1 MRLAHKTDR
10 IERDTAAAAAA
21 WKVLLLLGSLWAGG
35 IAAYICL
42 RHFIFI
48 HLVERQAG
56 LGAVGLLLLAWM
68 GLAYFLQHKILNWI
82 QSSWIQTLLH
92 GQAEANYDL
101 VLLRSVIHALTE
113 TLPDHIYAKD
123 LNSRFI
129 LANQRIAEFMGVLSP
144 DVLLGH
150 GDFDFY
156 PKEVAQEFFQDEQN
170 VIRTGEPLLGQA
182 EKILDA
188 EGHERWLLTTK
199 VPMRGRDG
207 SIIGTVGV
215 GRDITIQKLAE
226 RETETARQATEMANR
241 VKSDFLAN
249 VSHEIRTPLNGVIG
263 MTELTLDT
271 ALTSEQREYLDTV
284 RSSADS
290 LLRVI
295 NDILDFSKIEA
306 GKIDLDTTNFD
317 LRECVETTLKTLAL
331 RADEKGL
338 ELLCD
343 VAHDVPQV
351 VCGDPGR
358 LRQILFNLVGNAIK
372 FTGEGEVAVHVNLE
386 SSSSEAPLLHCIVSD
401 TGIGI
406 APEKIQ
412 MIFDPFTQ
420 ADASTTRQYGGT
432 GLGLTITARLVQ
444 VMGGNIWVESEVGK
458 GSQFH
463 FTVRMAAAD
472 AKPQRVDPLASPEV
486 LRRIKTLI
494 VDDNQTNRRILEGM
508 LTRWGIRSTSVSSGE
523 AALSELQVA
532 CPPEECYTLILTD
545 MQMPN
550 MDGFT
555 LVEKIRA
562 LAKYAHTDI
571 ILLTSAAYVAENSR
585 YEPLHFAACLL
596 KPIRQFEL
604 RDAIAATLQTR
615 MEEPTL
621 EVAPLS
627 FPAIP
632 ETTGLRVLLAEDNP
646 VNQKL
651 VVRLL
656 EKRGHAIVVATN
668 GQEALDFLDRASF
681 DLVLM
686 DVQMPVMDGIE
697 ATLMIRKLEE
707 GTMHHQQIVALTA
720 HAMKGDRELC
730 MTAGMDGYLAKP
742 VRPQELDQVLLNARS
757 HVGQEKCV
765 S

>member
-1 MRLAHKTDR
+1 MRLAHKSDR
-10 IERDTAAAAAA
+10 NERDASAAVAA
-21 WKVLLLLGSLWAGG
+21 WKISLYCGFLVVVG
-35 IAAYICL
+35 IAGYACL
-42 RHFIFI
+42 RHFIF
-48 HLVERQAG
+48 LRLTEWQAD
-56 LGAVGLLLLAWM
+56 LYAVGLLLLMWM
-68 GLAYFLQHKILNWI
+68 GLAYLFQHKILSWI
-82 QSSWIQTLLH
+82 QSLLYEH
-92 GQAEANYDL
+92 TGEDRDG
-101 VLLRSVIHALTE
+101 VLLRSVLRTLTE

-123 LNSRFI
+123 LNSHFV
-129 LANQRIAEFMGVLSP
+129 LANQSIAEFMGVQSP
-144 DVLLGH
+144 DDLLEH
-150 GDFDFY
+150 SDFDFY
-156 PKEVAQEFFQDEQN
+156 PKEVAQGFFQDEQN
-170 VIRTGEPLLGQA
+170 IIRTGEPLLGQA
-182 EKILDA
+182 EKILDSA
-188 EGHERWLLTTK
+188 SHERWLLTTK
-199 VPMRGRDG
+199 VPMRGRG
-207 SIIGTVGV
+207 GTIIGTVGV
-215 GRDITIQKLAE
+215 GQDITIQKLAE

-306 GKIDLDTTNFD
+306 GKIDLEAANFD

-372 FTGEGEVAVHVNLE
+372 FTGAGEVAVHVNLD
-386 SSSSEAPLLHCIVSD
+386 SKSSEVPLLHCIVSD

-406 APEKIQ
+406 APEKVQ

-444 VMGGNIWVESEVGK
+444 VMGGTIWVESEVGK

-486 LRRIKTLI
+486 LHGIKALI

-532 CPPEECYTLILTD
+532 YPPGEHYTLILTD

-562 LAKYAHTDI
+562 LAKFADTDI
-571 ILLTSAAYVAENSR
+571 ILLTSAAYSAENTR
-585 YEPLHFAACLL
+585 YKPLHFSACLL

-604 RDAIAATLQTR
+604 RDAIAATLQAR
-615 MEEPTL
+615 MEEPTT
-621 EVAPLS
+621 EVAPLP
-627 FPAIP
+627 FPEIP

-656 EKRGHAIVVATN
+656 EKRGHAIVVASN

-707 GTMHHQQIVALTA
+707 GTMHHQQVVALTA

-742 VRPQELDQVLLNARS
+742 VRPQELDQVLLNVRS
-757 HVGQEKCV
+757 LQGQEKYV